1 MDLIYKK
8 DKNGKDILCNEDERH
23 QIMMEWEK
31 PYMEKSIEVLN
42 PFGKVLEIGFGLGYS
57 ATKIC
62 RFKNVKEYNVIECMP
77 VVWEKFEEFKTEQ
90 QIARPELKINL
101 IKGRWEDVLQ
111 TTEKFDSI
119 YFDDYV
125 LNSDMD
131 VGTRRMVHDRLSH
144 FLQKVLQNH
153 TRIGSRISFYST
165 INCIEMYKN
174 ISCIHVECSEYKIDI
189 PIDCKYAKG
198 DKMYIPIITK
208 TSNAKLDLK
217 DKLITANNAANSIQ
231 KINPE
236 IPEQIKKEIE
246 KQTKYKRLFDDIQV
260 RGPSCGLIV
269 IDNFYKNAY
278 ETRKYVLTQ
287 EFSVRGNYPGQ
298 RTASYATQHLK
309 DIIQGY
315 VMPFGGKITDF
326 PMPDEIKDG
335 KSNVNTYNGSFQY
348 TTSRDKSWVHIDGFN
363 NWGGVLYMT
372 PNAPLSSGTAFYR
385 FKDGAECQRD
395 KDILDNSAETDTYS
409 QDMTKWKL
417 VDQVGNVFNR
427 LILFNSNRFHMSVN
441 YFGDSKENGRL
452 FQVFF
457 FSTEK

>member
-31 PYMEKSIEVLN
+31 PYMEKSIELLN

-62 RFKNVKEYNVIECMP
+62 SFKNVKEYNVIECMP
-77 VVWEKFEEFKTEQ
+77 IVWEKFEEFKNKQ
-90 QIARPELKINL
+90 QITRPDLKINL

-111 TTEKFDSI
+111 TTETFDSI

-125 LNSDMD
+125 LNSDID
-131 VGTRRMVHDRLSH
+131 VGNRRMVNDRISY
-144 FLQKVLQNH
+144 FLQKVLQSH
-153 TRIGSRISFYST
+153 TKIGSRISFYST
-165 INCIEMYKN
+165 VNCLEMYKN
-174 ISCIHVECSEYKIDI
+174 TSCIHVECSEYKIDI
-189 PIDCKYAKG
+189 PSDCKYAKG

-208 TSNAKLDLK
+208 TSIADIDLK
-217 DKLITANNAANSIQ
+217 DKLINHNNVKVNSVVQ
-231 KINPE
+231 
-236 IPEQIKKEIE
+236 EQVKKEFE
-246 KQTKYKRLFDDIQV
+246 KHIKYKTLFDDIQV

-269 IDNFYKNAY
+269 IDNFYKNPH
-278 ETRKYVLTQ
+278 ETRKYILSQ

-298 RTASYATQHLK
+298 RTVSYATQHLK

-326 PMPDEIKDG
+326 PIPDG
-335 KSNVNTYNGSFQY
+335 KSNLNIYNGSFQY
-348 TTSRDKSWVHIDGFN
+348 TTSRDRSWVHIDGYN

-372 PNAPLSSGTAFYR
+372 PNAPLSSGTAFYK
-385 FKDGAECQRD
+385 FNDGAECQRD
-395 KDILDNSAETDTYS
+395 QDILENKKETDTYS

-427 LILFNSNRFHMSVN
+427 LILFNSTRFHMSMD

>member
-1 MDLIYKK
+1 MDLVYKK

-31 PYMEKSIEVLN
+31 PYMEKSIELLN

-57 ATKIC
+57 ATKLC
-62 RFKNVKEYNVIECMP
+62 SFKNVKEYNVIECMP
-77 VVWEKFEEFKTEQ
+77 IVWEKFEEFKIEQ

-111 TTEKFDSI
+111 TTETFDSI

-125 LNSDMD
+125 LNSDID
-131 VGTRRMVHDRLSH
+131 TDINSKRMANDRISI
-144 FLQKVLQNH
+144 FLNKVLQKH
-153 TRIGSRISFYST
+153 SKVGTRISFYSGV
-165 INCIEMYKN
+165 NCLETFKT
-174 ISCIHVECSEYKIDI
+174 ISCIHIECSEYKIDI
-189 PIDCKYAKG
+189 PSDCKYVKG

-208 TSNAKLDLK
+208 TSDAEPNLRE
-217 DKLITANNAANSIQ
+217 KLIKNNNNVNLNMVM
-231 KINPE
+231 KENE
-236 IPEQIKKEIE
+236 ENVKKEIE
-246 KQTKYKRLFDDIQV
+246 KHVRYKRLFDDKQI
-260 RGPSCGLIV
+260 RGPSCGLIIV
-269 IDNFYKNAY
+269 DNFYKNPY
-278 ETRKYVLTQ
+278 ETRKYILTQ

-298 RTASYATQHLK
+298 RTVSYATQHLK

-315 VMPFGGKITDF
+315 VMQFGGKITEF
-326 PMPDEIKDG
+326 PIPDES
-335 KSNVNTYNGSFQY
+335 KSNSTIYNGSFQY
-348 TTSRDKSWVHIDGFN
+348 TTSRDRSWVHTDGYN

-372 PNAPLSSGTAFYR
+372 PNAPLSSGTAFYQ
-385 FKDGAECQRD
+385 FNDGAECEKDQ
-395 KDILDNSAETDTYS
+395 DILQNKKETDKYS

-427 LILFNSNRFHMSVN
+427 LILFNSKRFHMSMD

>member
-23 QIMMEWEK
+23 QIN
-31 PYMEKSIEVLN
+31 SVVN
-42 PFGKVLEIGFGLGYS
+42 
-57 ATKIC
+57 
-62 RFKNVKEYNVIECMP
+62 KNN
-77 VVWEKFEEFKTEQ
+77 F
-90 QIARPELKINL
+90 
-101 IKGRWEDVLQ
+101 
-111 TTEKFDSI
+111 
-119 YFDDYV
+119 
-125 LNSDMD
+125 
-131 VGTRRMVHDRLSH
+131 
-144 FLQKVLQNH
+144 
-153 TRIGSRISFYST
+153 
-165 INCIEMYKN
+165 
-174 ISCIHVECSEYKIDI
+174 
-189 PIDCKYAKG
+189 
-198 DKMYIPIITK
+198 
-208 TSNAKLDLK
+208 
-217 DKLITANNAANSIQ
+217 Q

-236 IPEQIKKEIE
+236 IPEQIKKEME
-246 KQTKYKRLFDDIQV
+246 KQIKYKRLFDDIQL

-278 ETRKYVLTQ
+278 ETRKYILTQ

-326 PMPDEIKDG
+326 PMPDETKDD
-335 KSNVNTYNGSFQY
+335 KSNANIYNGSFQY
-348 TTSRDKSWVHIDGFN
+348 TTSRNRSWVHIDGYN

-372 PNAPLSSGTAFYR
+372 PNAPLSSGTAFYK

-395 KDILDNSAETDTYS
+395 KDILENSVETDTYS
-409 QDMTKWKL
+409 QDMTKWQL

-427 LILFNSNRFHMSVN
+427 LILFNSKRFHMSMD

>member
-31 PYMEKSIEVLN
+31 PYMEKSIEILN

-62 RFKNVKEYNVIECMP
+62 SFKNVKEYNVIECMP
-77 VVWEKFEEFKTEQ
+77 IVWENFKKFKTEQ

-131 VGTRRMVHDRLSH
+131 VGSRRITHNRGSH

-174 ISCIHVECSEYKIDI
+174 ISCIHVECSEYKIEI
-189 PIDCKYAKG
+189 PSDCKYAKG

-208 TSNAKLDLK
+208 TSNAELDLK
-217 DKLITANNAANSIQ
+217 DKLIPTNNASNNIQ

-236 IPEQIKKEIE
+236 IEEQVKKEIE
-246 KQTKYKRLFDDIQV
+246 KQTKYRKFFDDIQV
-260 RGPSCGLIV
+260 RSPSCGLIV
-269 IDNFYKNAY
+269 IDNFYKNPH
-278 ETRKYVLTQ
+278 ETRKYILTQ

-298 RTASYATQHLK
+298 RTVSYATQHLK

-326 PMPDEIKDG
+326 PIPDENNN
-335 KSNVNTYNGSFQY
+335 KSNANIYNGSFQY
-348 TTSRDKSWVHIDGFN
+348 TTSRDRSWVHIDGYN

-372 PNAPLSSGTAFYR
+372 PNAPLSSGTAFYK
-385 FKDGAECQRD
+385 FNDGAECQRD
-395 KDILDNSAETDTYS
+395 QDILENKTDTDTYS
-409 QDMTKWKL
+409 QDMTKWQL
-417 VDQVGNVFNR
+417 VDRAGNVFNR
-427 LILFNSNRFHMSVN
+427 LILFNSKRFHMSMD

>member
-1 MDLIYKK
+1 MKLVYKK
-8 DKNGKDILCNEDERH
+8 DKNGKDVLCNEDDERY

-62 RFKNVKEYNVIECMP
+62 SFKNVKEYNLIECMP
-77 VVWEKFEEFKTEQ
+77 IVWEKFEEFKNKQ

-111 TTEKFDSI
+111 TTEKFDTI
-119 YFDDYV
+119 YFDDYE
-125 LNSDMD
+125 LNSDID
-131 VGTRRMVHDRLSH
+131 IGNRRITHDRCSH

-153 TRIGSRISFYST
+153 TTIGTRISFYST
-165 INCIEMYKN
+165 MNCLEIYKN
-174 ISCIHVECSEYKIDI
+174 ISCIHIECSEYKINI
-189 PIDCKYAKG
+189 PSDCKYAKG

-208 TSNAKLDLK
+208 TSNAELDLK
-217 DKLITANNAANSIQ
+217 NKLISCYNNSSSNIQ
-231 KINPE
+231 KINLE
-236 IPEQIKKEIE
+236 IPEQIKKEME
-246 KQTKYKRLFDDIQV
+246 KQTKNKKLFDNMQI

-269 IDNFYKNAY
+269 IDNFYKNPY
-278 ETRKYVLTQ
+278 ETRKYILTQ

-298 RTASYATQHLK
+298 RTVSHATQHLK

-326 PMPDEIKDG
+326 PIPDD
-335 KSNVNTYNGSFQY
+335 KSNASIYNGSFQY
-348 TTSRDKSWVHIDGFN
+348 TTSRDRSWVHIDGYN

-372 PNAPLSSGTAFYR
+372 PNAPLSSGTAFYK
-385 FKDGAECQRD
+385 FNDGAACELDRN
-395 KDILDNSAETDTYS
+395 ILENKTQTDMYS
-409 QDMTKWKL
+409 QDMTKWQL
-417 VDQVGNVFNR
+417 VDRAGNIFNR
-427 LILFNSNRFHMSVN
+427 LILFNSKRFHMSMD

>member
-31 PYMEKSIEVLN
+31 PYMEKSIELLN
-42 PFGKVLEIGFGLGYS
+42 PFGKILEIGFGLGYS

-62 RFKNVKEYNVIECMP
+62 SFKNVKEYNVIECMP
-77 VVWEKFEEFKTEQ
+77 IVWEKFEEFKTEQ

-111 TTEKFDSI
+111 TTETFDSI

-131 VGTRRMVHDRLSH
+131 IGSRRMVHDRLSH

-165 INCIEMYKN
+165 VNIIEMYKN
-174 ISCIHVECSEYKIDI
+174 ISCIHVECSEHKIEI
-189 PIDCKYAKG
+189 PSDCKYAKG

-208 TSNAKLDLK
+208 TSNAELDLK
-217 DKLITANNAANSIQ
+217 DKLINRNNVNV
-231 KINPE
+231 NPE
-236 IPEQIKKEIE
+236 IPEQIKKEME
-246 KQTKYKRLFDDIQV
+246 KQTRYKKLFDDIQL

-278 ETRKYVLTQ
+278 ETRKYILTQ

-326 PMPDEIKDG
+326 PMPDESKDD
-335 KSNVNTYNGSFQY
+335 KSNVNIYNGSFQY
-348 TTSRDKSWVHIDGFN
+348 TTSRNRSWIHIDGFN

-372 PNAPLSSGTAFYR
+372 PNAPLTSGTAFYK
-385 FKDGAECQRD
+385 FNDGAACQRD
-395 KDILDNSAETDTYS
+395 KDILENSVETDTYS
-409 QDMTKWKL
+409 QDMTKWQL

-427 LILFNSNRFHMSVN
+427 LILFNSKRFHMSMD

>member
-31 PYMEKSIEVLN
+31 PYMEKSIELLN

-57 ATKIC
+57 ARKIC
-62 RFKNVKEYNVIECMP
+62 SFKNVKEYNVIECMP
-77 VVWEKFEEFKTEQ
+77 IVWAKFEEFKTEQ

-111 TTEKFDSI
+111 TTEIFDSI

-125 LNSDMD
+125 LNSDI
-131 VGTRRMVHDRLSH
+131 GNITHNRFSH

-153 TRIGSRISFYST
+153 TRIGTRISFYSGV
-165 INCIEMYKN
+165 NCLEMYKN
-174 ISCIHVECSEYKIDI
+174 ISCIHVECSEYKIEI
-189 PIDCKYAKG
+189 PSHCKYAKG

-208 TSNAKLDLK
+208 MSTTEPNLH
-217 DKLITANNAANSIQ
+217 DKLLANNNVVTHVNLEIQ
-231 KINPE
+231 A
-236 IPEQIKKEIE
+236 QIKKEME
-246 KQTKYKRLFDDIQV
+246 KQMKYKKLFDDIQV

-278 ETRKYVLTQ
+278 KTRKYVLSQ

-298 RTASYATQHLK
+298 RTASYANQNLK

-315 VMPFGGKITDF
+315 VMQFGGKITDF
-326 PMPDEIKDG
+326 PMPDETKDD
-335 KSNVNTYNGSFQY
+335 KSNADIYNGSFQY
-348 TTSRDKSWVHIDGFN
+348 TNSRDRSWVHIDDFN

-372 PNAPLSSGTAFYR
+372 PDAPLSSGTAFYK
-385 FKDGAECQRD
+385 FKDGATCARD
-395 KDILDNSAETDTYS
+395 REILGNKAETDACS
-409 QDMTKWKL
+409 QDMTKWQL

-427 LILFNSNRFHMSVN
+427 LILFNSKRFHMSMD

>member
-1 MDLIYKK
+1 MDLVYKK

-31 PYMEKSIEVLN
+31 PYMEKSIEILN

-62 RFKNVKEYNVIECMP
+62 SFENVKEYNVIECMP
-77 VVWEKFEEFKTEQ
+77 IVWEKFEEFKTKQ

-111 TTEKFDSI
+111 TTETFDSI

-125 LNSDMD
+125 LNSDM
-131 VGTRRMVHDRLSH
+131 GGNKIAHDRLSH
-144 FLQKVLQNH
+144 FLYKVLQKH
-153 TRIGSRISFYST
+153 TKIGSRISFYSM
-165 INCIEMYKN
+165 INCIEIYKN
-174 ISCIHVECSEYKIDI
+174 ASCIHVECSEYKIEI
-189 PIDCKYAKG
+189 PSDCKYAKG

-208 TSNAKLDLK
+208 TSNAEFDLK
-217 DKLITANNAANSIQ
+217 DKLIAVNNVNNI
-231 KINPE
+231 INNVNPE
-236 IPEQIKKEIE
+236 IHEQIITNIE
-246 KQTKYKRLFDDIQV
+246 KHTRYKKLFDDIQV

-269 IDNFYKNAY
+269 IDNFYKNPY
-278 ETRKYVLTQ
+278 ETRKYILTQ

-298 RTASYATQHLK
+298 RTVSYATQHLK
-309 DIIQGY
+309 EIIQGY
-315 VMPFGGKITDF
+315 VMPFGGKITEF
-326 PMPDEIKDG
+326 PIPDES
-335 KSNVNTYNGSFQY
+335 KSKSTIYNGSFQY
-348 TTSRDKSWVHIDGFN
+348 TTSRDRSWVHTDGYN

-372 PNAPLSSGTAFYR
+372 PNAPLSSGTAFYQ
-385 FKDGAECQRD
+385 FNDGAVCQQD
-395 KDILDNSAETDTYS
+395 QDILQNKKETDTYS

-427 LILFNSNRFHMSVN
+427 LILFNSKRFHMSMD

>member
-31 PYMEKSIEVLN
+31 PYMEKSIELLN

-62 RFKNVKEYNVIECMP
+62 SFKNVKEYNVIECMP
-77 VVWEKFEEFKTEQ
+77 IVWEKFEEFKTEQ
-90 QIARPELKINL
+90 QIARPDLKINL

-111 TTEKFDSI
+111 TTETFDSI

-125 LNSDMD
+125 LNSDID
-131 VGTRRMVHDRLSH
+131 IGNRRITHDRGLH

-165 INCIEMYKN
+165 VNIIEMYKN
-174 ISCIHVECSEYKIDI
+174 ISCIHVECSEHKIEI
-189 PIDCKYAKG
+189 PSDCKYAKG

-208 TSNAKLDLK
+208 TSNAELDLK

-236 IPEQIKKEIE
+236 IPEQIKKEME

-269 IDNFYKNAY
+269 IDNFYKNPH
-278 ETRKYVLTQ
+278 ETRKYILTQ

-298 RTASYATQHLK
+298 RTVSYATQHLK
-309 DIIQGY
+309 DIIQEY

-326 PMPDEIKDG
+326 PIPDE
-335 KSNVNTYNGSFQY
+335 KSNANIYNGSFQY
-348 TTSRDKSWVHIDGFN
+348 TTSRDRSWVHIDSYN

-372 PNAPLSSGTAFYR
+372 PNAPLSSGTAFYK
-385 FKDGAECQRD
+385 FNDGSECQRD
-395 KDILDNSAETDTYS
+395 QDILENKTDTDTYS
-409 QDMTKWKL
+409 QDMTKWQL
-417 VDQVGNVFNR
+417 VDRAGNVFNR
-427 LILFNSNRFHMSVN
+427 LILFNSKRFHMSMD

>member
-31 PYMEKSIEVLN
+31 PYMEKSIELLN

-62 RFKNVKEYNVIECMP
+62 SFKNVKEYSVIECMP
-77 VVWEKFEEFKTEQ
+77 IVWEKFEEFKNKQ

-111 TTEKFDSI
+111 TMETFDSI

-125 LNSDMD
+125 LNSDID
-131 VGTRRMVHDRLSH
+131 IGNRRITHDRSSH

-153 TRIGSRISFYST
+153 TRIGSRISFYSSVN
-165 INCIEMYKN
+165 IIEMYKN

-189 PIDCKYAKG
+189 PSDCKYAKG
-198 DKMYIPIITK
+198 DKMYIPVITK
-208 TSNAKLDLK
+208 TSNAELDLK
-217 DKLITANNAANSIQ
+217 DKLINRNNNANINSIVQ
-231 KINPE
+231 
-236 IPEQIKKEIE
+236 EQIKKEIE
-246 KQTKYKRLFDDIQV
+246 KRIKYKKFFDDIQV

-269 IDNFYKNAY
+269 IDNFYKNPH
-278 ETRKYVLTQ
+278 ETRKYILTQ

-298 RTASYATQHLK
+298 RTVSYATQHLK

-326 PMPDEIKDG
+326 PIPDENNN
-335 KSNVNTYNGSFQY
+335 SNANIYNGSFQY
-348 TTSRDKSWVHIDGFN
+348 TTSRDRSWVHIDGYN

-372 PNAPLSSGTAFYR
+372 PNAPLSSGTAFYK
-385 FKDGAECQRD
+385 FNDGSECQRD
-395 KDILDNSAETDTYS
+395 QDILENKTDTDTYS
-409 QDMTKWKL
+409 QDMTKWQL
-417 VDQVGNVFNR
+417 VDRAGNVFNR
-427 LILFNSNRFHMSVN
+427 LILFNSKRFHMSMD